1 MLSRRSLLMTTTGLL
16 LGYLAAAQTTDAPSP
31 AATAATADMLSWMLG
46 GVLCAAGLVF
56 VLAMIAVVTATVTR
70 RSEAAA
76 QLPVALAG
84 PAAPAAGPAP
94 VGQPAARPVTAS
106 ALVQEGVD
114 TW

>member
-31 AATAATADMLSWMLG
+31 AATAANADMLSWMLG

-70 RSEAAA
+70 RSEAAEP
-76 QLPVALAG
+76 LPVAVASPVT
-84 PAAPAAGPAP
+84 PAASPAS
-94 VGQPAARPVTAS
+94 VGQPAATAPE
-106 ALVQEGVD
+106 LVQEGVA

>member
-31 AATAATADMLSWMLG
+31 AATAANADMLSWMLG
-46 GVLCAAGLVF
+46 AVLCAAGLVF

-70 RSEAAA
+70 RSEAPQPAVSEPSAA
-76 QLPVALAG
+76 VPAVNPTQENRPVLR
-84 PAAPAAGPAP
+84 PAAAP
-94 VGQPAARPVTAS
+94 Q
-106 ALVQEGVD
+106 LVKEGVS